1 MSESVEHNFIVGI
14 FGENL
19 EHNKLIGQALGAPGT
34 KSDIQFYNRLDAELN
49 QVFCAL
55 TPLDYP
61 DRMKPFLQTLVLT
74 NIHILV
80 IDLEIGL
87 NAIAGE
93 IIVGMDLFHQLYNT
107 QDLVIISG
115 ISSKNEW
122 ELLDLR
128 DKIEKILDT
137 TSLNDTQI
145 IDLRIKEDY
154 IKLKKKIIEL
164 HLQSR
169 EVNVEINGIT
179 KILIDHAF
187 PVKGIGTVILGIIKE
202 GRVSTGQ
209 MLELTGYN
217 GPAKKVIIR
226 SIQKHDRDFK
236 TAIKGD
242 RVGLALKGNI
252 SAEDI
257 SRDNILIK
265 QGSYKSE
272 NQIQAKVFINQ
283 FYKPKNKAIQ
293 PGNGIQ
299 YNAIVDLKSAPFKF
313 INGEEIL
320 PGSTGVVDMKFDKLL
335 YHNSYGLK
343 GIITDFNRFDN
354 KLRIIGYFNQLINQK
369 DLNS

>member
-55 TPLDYP
+55 TPIDYP
-61 DRMKPFLQTLVLT
+61 DKIKSFLQTLVLT
-74 NIHILV
+74 NIHILI

-87 NAIAGE
+87 NATTGE
-93 IIVGMDLFHQLYNT
+93 IIVGMDMFHQLYNT

-115 ISSKNEW
+115 INSKNEW
-122 ELLDLR
+122 ILLDFR
-128 DKIEKILDT
+128 EKIKKILDT
-137 TSLNDTQI
+137 TSLKDTQI
-145 IDLRIKEDY
+145 IDLRNKEDY
-154 IKLKKKIIEL
+154 LKLKKKIIEFHNHSQEL
-164 HLQSR
+164 
-169 EVNVEINGIT
+169 NVEINGIT

-217 GPAKKVIIR
+217 GPSKKVIIR

-252 SAEDI
+252 SADQI
-257 SRDNILIK
+257 SRDNILIN
-265 QGSYKSE
+265 QGLFKSE
-272 NQIQAKVFINQ
+272 HQIKARIFINQ
-283 FYKPKNKAIQ
+283 FYKPKNKVVK

-299 YNAIVDLKSAPFKF
+299 YNALVDLKSTPFKF
-313 INGEEIL
+313 INGEEIF
-320 PGSTGVVDMKFDKLL
+320 PGSSGIVNMKFDKFL
-335 YHNSYGLK
+335 YHNGSGLI
-343 GIITDFNRFDN
+343 GIITDFNRFNN
-354 KLRIIGYFNQLINQK
+354 KLRIIGYFNQL
-369 DLNS
+369 LN

>member
-19 EHNKLIGQALGAPGT
+19 EHNKLIGQALGAPDT
-34 KSDIQFYNRLDAELN
+34 RSDIQFFNRLDSELN

-61 DRMKPFLQTLVLT
+61 DKIKPFLQTLVLT

-80 IDLEIGL
+80 IDLDIGL
-87 NAIAGE
+87 NSVIGE
-93 IIVGMDLFHQLYNT
+93 IIVGMDLFHQLFNSKE
-107 QDLVIISG
+107 LVIISG
-115 ISSKNEW
+115 INSNNEW
-122 ELLDLR
+122 KLLDFK
-128 DKIEKILDT
+128 DKIKKIIDT
-137 TSLNDTQI
+137 TSLKDAEIFDIKN
-145 IDLRIKEDY
+145 KEDY
-154 IKLKKKIIEL
+154 ITLKKKIMEIHSDNQEL
-164 HLQSR
+164 
-169 EVNVEINGIT
+169 NVEINGIT

-202 GRVSTGQ
+202 GRVSSGQ

-217 GPAKKVIIR
+217 GPSRKVIIR

-252 SAEDI
+252 SADEI
-257 SRDNILIK
+257 SRDNILTN
-265 QGSYKSE
+265 QGLYKSE
-272 NQIQAKVFINQ
+272 NQIKARVFINQ
-283 FYKPKNKAIQ
+283 FYKPKNNIIK

-299 YNAIVDLKSAPFKF
+299 YNTLVDLKSTPFKF
-313 INGEEIL
+313 TYGEEIP
-320 PGSTGVVDMKFDKLL
+320 PGSFGIVNMKFDKFL
-335 YHNSYGLK
+335 YHNGSGLK

-354 KLRIIGYFNQLINQK
+354 KLRIVGYFDQLLK
-369 DLNS
+369 

>member
-19 EHNKLIGQALGAPGT
+19 DHNKLIGQALGAPGT

-61 DRMKPFLQTLVLT
+61 DKIKPFLQTLVLT
-74 NIHILV
+74 NIHVLV
-80 IDLEIGL
+80 IDLDIGL
-87 NAIAGE
+87 NSIIGE
-93 IIVGMDLFHQLYNT
+93 IIVGMDLFHQLFNT

-115 ISSKNEW
+115 INSSNEW
-122 ELLDLR
+122 KLLDFK
-128 DKIEKILDT
+128 DKIKKILDT
-137 TSLNDTQI
+137 TSLKDAQI
-145 IDLRIKEDY
+145 FDLKIKEDY
-154 IKLKKKIIEL
+154 ITLKKKIIEIHSL
-164 HLQSR
+164 HQEL
-169 EVNVEINGIT
+169 NVEINGIT

-202 GRVSTGQ
+202 GRVNTGQ

-217 GPAKKVIIR
+217 GPSKKVIIR

-252 SAEDI
+252 FAEDI
-257 SRDNILIK
+257 SRDNILIN
-265 QGSYKSE
+265 QGLYKSE
-272 NQIQAKVFINQ
+272 NQIKARVFINQ
-283 FYKPKNKAIQ
+283 FYKPKNNTVK

-299 YNAIVDLKSAPFKF
+299 YNALVDLKSTPFKF
-313 INGEEIL
+313 TNGEEIL
-320 PGSTGVVDMKFDKLL
+320 PGSSGIVYIKFDKFL
-335 YHNSYGLK
+335 YHNGSGLK
-343 GIITDFNRFDN
+343 GIITDFNRFEN
-354 KLRIIGYFNQLINQK
+354 KLRIVGYFEQL
-369 DLNS
+369 LN

>member
-55 TPLDYP
+55 TPIDYP
-61 DRMKPFLQTLVLT
+61 DKIKSFLQTLVLT
-74 NIHILV
+74 NIHILI

-87 NAIAGE
+87 NATTGE
-93 IIVGMDLFHQLYNT
+93 IIVGMDMFHQLYNT

-115 ISSKNEW
+115 INSKNEW
-122 ELLDLR
+122 ILLDFR
-128 DKIEKILDT
+128 EKIKKILDT
-137 TSLNDTQI
+137 TSLKDTQI
-145 IDLRIKEDY
+145 IDLRNKEDY
-154 IKLKKKIIEL
+154 LKLKKKIIEFRKHSQEL
-164 HLQSR
+164 
-169 EVNVEINGIT
+169 NVEINGIT

-217 GPAKKVIIR
+217 GPSKKVIIR

-252 SAEDI
+252 SADQI
-257 SRDNILIK
+257 SRDNILIN
-265 QGSYKSE
+265 QGLFKSE
-272 NQIQAKVFINQ
+272 NQIKARVFINQ
-283 FYKPKNKAIQ
+283 FYKPKHKVIKT
-293 PGNGIQ
+293 GNGIQ
-299 YNAIVDLKSAPFKF
+299 YNALVDLKSTPFKF
-313 INGEEIL
+313 INGEEIF
-320 PGSTGVVDMKFDKLL
+320 PGSSGIVNMKFDKFL
-335 YHNSYGLK
+335 YHNGSGLI
-343 GIITDFNRFDN
+343 GIITDFNRFNN
-354 KLRIIGYFNQLINQK
+354 KLRIIGYFNQL
-369 DLNS
+369 LN